1 MADHVALWPFCGEH
15 PLSPV
20 NLMPSP
26 VARSPESSLLDAML
40 QALVTVN
47 GLATSPFVLLVLA
60 FIGAYL
66 GSRVMEIIPFTRRI
80 IERREARLTE
90 PE

>member
-1 MADHVALWPFCGEH
+1 M
-15 PLSPV
+15 
-20 NLMPSP
+20 
-26 VARSPESSLLDAML
+26 LDAIL
-40 QALVTVN
+40 QAFVTMN

-66 GSRVMEIIPFTRRI
+66 GTRVVEVIPFTRRI

>member
-1 MADHVALWPFCGEH
+1 M
-15 PLSPV
+15 
-20 NLMPSP
+20 
-26 VARSPESSLLDAML
+26 LDATL

-66 GSRVMEIIPFTRRI
+66 GIRVVEIIPFTRRI

>member
-1 MADHVALWPFCGEH
+1 M
-15 PLSPV
+15 
-20 NLMPSP
+20 
-26 VARSPESSLLDAML
+26 LDAIL

-66 GSRVMEIIPFTRRI
+66 GSRVVEIIPFTRRI

-90 PE
+90 PD

>member
-1 MADHVALWPFCGEH
+1 M
-15 PLSPV
+15 
-20 NLMPSP
+20 
-26 VARSPESSLLDAML
+26 LDATL

-66 GSRVMEIIPFTRRI
+66 GTRVVEIIPFTRRI

>member
-1 MADHVALWPFCGEH
+1 
-15 PLSPV
+15 
-20 NLMPSP
+20 
-26 VARSPESSLLDAML
+26 ML